1 MKGKVM
7 MVDDD
12 PDILTT
18 VRTIFESE
26 GLDILT
32 VGSGKECVNELKRG
46 FKGVI
51 LMDIMMPRMDGW
63 DTIQAIVD
71 QGLIEGNIIS
81 MLTAKDTPDP
91 IMEEL
96 AENVVDYITKPFDT
110 DELISTV
117 KEYLSYL
124 D

>member
-1 MKGKVM
+1 MEGKVM

-63 DTIQAIVD
+63 DTIQTIVD
-71 QGLIEGNIIS
+71 EGLIEGNIIS
-81 MLTAKDTPDP
+81 MLTAKDAPDQ

-96 AENVVDYITKPFDT
+96 AENVVDYITKPFDA

-117 KEYLSYL
+117 RGYLSFL

>member
-71 QGLIEGNIIS
+71 EGLIEGNIIS